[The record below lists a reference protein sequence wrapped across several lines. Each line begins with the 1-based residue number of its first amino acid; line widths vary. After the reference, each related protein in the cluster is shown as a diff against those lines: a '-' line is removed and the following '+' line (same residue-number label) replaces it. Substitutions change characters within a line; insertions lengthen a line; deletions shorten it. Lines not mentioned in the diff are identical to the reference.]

1 MTMRFEFHLHSRI
14 IFGNH
19 SIQRAGEIAS
29 SMGRHALLVRGSGR
43 VPLHPLTDQLRAA
56 GVSWVEY
63 AVGHE
68 PDVEVI
74 SAGLSLAKAAV
85 VDHLIAF
92 GGGSVMDTAKAIA
105 ALLTNPGELNDYLE
119 VVGKGMPVDLPGLP
133 LLAIPTTSG
142 TGSEVTRNAVVS
154 LQVPAVKVS
163 MRGKGMG
170 AKVALVDPTLTYS
183 LPPNITA
190 QSGMDALTQVI
201 EAYCSKNASPLT
213 DAIAL
218 DGILRGSRSILTAY
232 RNGQDPAAREDMALT
247 SLYSGIALS
256 QAGLGAVHGF
266 AGVLGAMVGAAHGAI
281 CACLLPAVLKAN
293 LGTALGQSHEP
304 LIDKF
309 RRMAEI
315 LSDGKS
321 SEPDEVAIW
330 ARTLC
335 RKLHIPGLA
344 ELGVRRSDFPE
355 IISRAAASSS
365 MQKNPFVL
373 PPEILKQILDESWS
387 I

>member
-1 MTMRFEFHLHSRI
+1 
-14 IFGNH
+14 
-19 SIQRAGEIAS
+19 
-29 SMGRHALLVRGSGR
+29 
-43 VPLHPLTDQLRAA
+43 
-56 GVSWVEY
+56 
-63 AVGHE
+63 
-68 PDVEVI
+68 
-74 SAGLSLAKAAV
+74 
-85 VDHLIAF
+85 
-92 GGGSVMDTAKAIA
+92 
-105 ALLTNPGELNDYLE
+105 
-119 VVGKGMPVDLPGLP
+119 
-133 LLAIPTTSG
+133 
-142 TGSEVTRNAVVS
+142 
-154 LQVPAVKVS
+154 
-163 MRGKGMG
+163 MG

-232 RNGQDPAAREDMALT
+232 RDGENSAAREDMALT

-373 PPEILKQILDESWS
+373 PPEILIQILDESWS

>member
-1 MTMRFEFHLHSRI
+1 MTTCFEFHLPTRI
-14 IFGNH
+14 IFGDH

-29 SMGRHALLVRGSGR
+29 SMGRQALLVRGSGH
-43 VPLHPLTDQLRAA
+43 VPLQPLTDQLRAA
-56 GVSWVEY
+56 GISWVEY

-74 SAGLSLAKAAV
+74 SAGLSLAKAAA

-105 ALLTNPGELNDYLE
+105 ALLTNPGELTDYLE

-154 LQVPAVKVS
+154 LEAPAVKVS

-232 RNGQDPAAREDMALT
+232 RDGENSAAREDMALT

-373 PPEILKQILDESWS
+373 PPEILIQILDESWS